1 MTSSQDEFLSPEETI
16 LKTEH
21 AIAEELPSSI
31 RRYDKDISCHWK
43 TRYVDP
49 TIASPQDA
57 TDWIASRIHG
67 YTENDKLTHDDLLA
81 SAFALRNLLQKHG
94 IETKKGSGDSIPKI
108 LHDIVQFGKADPI
121 VPTSPFRPIAPS
133 HPVNEAQPTQMM
145 QQMLLQTLQQMQQQ
159 PQHTHL

>member
-67 YTENDKLTHDDLLA
+67 YTENDKLTHDDLLVA
-81 SAFALRNLLQKHG
+81 FRHDFRDWPFELFNSAHAGVRLCPPKFTP
-94 IETKKGSGDSIPKI
+94 ETRYRD
-108 LHDIVQFGKADPI
+108 
-121 VPTSPFRPIAPS
+121 
-133 HPVNEAQPTQMM
+133 
-145 QQMLLQTLQQMQQQ
+145 
-159 PQHTHL
+159 